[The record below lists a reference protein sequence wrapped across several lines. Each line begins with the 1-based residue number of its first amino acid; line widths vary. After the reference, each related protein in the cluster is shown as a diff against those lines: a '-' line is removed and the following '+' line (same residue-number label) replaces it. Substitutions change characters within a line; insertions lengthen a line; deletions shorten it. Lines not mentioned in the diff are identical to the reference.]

1 MRVRPY
7 LLVLLVSVGLNALLR
22 LRILEHYLIDRYSKN
37 WMLDWARNGLMVLFA
52 VLLLLF
58 CWVLL
63 RRLPGL
69 LRSNS
74 PQLHTRLRLL
84 GVLVTALALV
94 NLVSEGLAIY
104 RLHLNSY
111 SLLFESIYLYFSITL
126 IFLFWYW
133 YVDHPPRELTA
144 MDPLFALG
152 GQIDGSAYGILFP
165 EEMMGRDG
173 GSSVKWKPGFID
185 YCYFTILSSNCFG
198 PPEGHSLVGAP
209 IKKLHVMHSL
219 SMISV
224 FIIILARAINTLG

>member
-1 MRVRPY
+1 VRPY
-7 LLVLLVSVGLNALLR
+7 LLVLVGSVGLNVLLR
-22 LRILEHYLIDRYSKN
+22 LRILEHYLTEHYSRN
-37 WMLDWARNGLMVLFA
+37 WILDWARNGLMALFA

-74 PQLHTRLRLL
+74 PQSHTRLRLL

-104 RLHLNSY
+104 RLNLNSY
-111 SLLFESIYLYFSITL
+111 SLLFESVYLYFSITL

-133 YVDHPPRELTA
+133 YVDHPPRNLTA
-144 MDPLFALG
+144 ADPLFTL
-152 GQIDGSAYGILFP
+152 QDQLESSAYGILFP
-165 EEMMGRDG
+165 EEMIDRETR
-173 GSSVKWKPGFID
+173 SSVKWQPGFID

-198 PPEGHSLVGAP
+198 PPEGHALVGAP